1 MSIRL
6 VCIAEFCAK
15 QTSDNRKIKMPM
27 NFDEMM
33 NKYITI
39 LKHTGLYSHQ
49 MFIKSIPMMK
59 RERRSG
65 RPCTTTQMMNFSF
78 DEYFDERMMNVYY
91 AVIQ

>member
-1 MSIRL
+1 
-6 VCIAEFCAK
+6 
-15 QTSDNRKIKMPM
+15 
-27 NFDEMM
+27 MM
-33 NKYITI
+33 KKYITI
-39 LKHTGLYSHQ
+39 LGHTELHSHQ

-78 DEYFDERMMNVYY
+78 GEYFDERMMNVYY